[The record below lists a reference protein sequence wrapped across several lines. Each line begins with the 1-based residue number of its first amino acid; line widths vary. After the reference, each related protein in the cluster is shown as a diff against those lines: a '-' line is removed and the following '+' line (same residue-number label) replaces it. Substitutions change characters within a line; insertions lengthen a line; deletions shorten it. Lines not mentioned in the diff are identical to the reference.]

1 MMDEV
6 AKIFAELRSKGRRRK
21 LKERELLRS
30 PMKSKAVRRRRIK
43 NKVGRK
49 VRQRQ
54 RRKNETH

>member
-54 RRKNETH
+54 RRK